1 MWIYTFLINSIFV
14 SLGLAAG
21 FHILKRVLGCAMADA
36 WVWCAYAVVR
46 AYAFSVIEKEN
57 VWYPVHQVKKK
68 REINDTSVYL
78 ILCDKRVIMSTSL
91 FP

>member
-36 WVWCAYAVVR
+36 WVWCAYAVVC

-68 REINDTSVYL
+68 GKL
-78 ILCDKRVIMSTSL
+78 MILLYI
-91 FP
+91 